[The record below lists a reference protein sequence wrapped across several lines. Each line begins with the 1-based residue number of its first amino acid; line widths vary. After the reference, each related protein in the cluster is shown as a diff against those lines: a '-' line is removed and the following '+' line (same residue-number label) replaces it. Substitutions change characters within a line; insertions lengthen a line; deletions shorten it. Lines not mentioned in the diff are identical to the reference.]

1 MKFSIGAIVLALV
14 VAAQVPV
21 ARAEDGAISS
31 EKMKK
36 LKVGLT
42 ILQVQRKLQQHHDR
56 KVAAQP
62 QAQAPAVKPPAE
74 GPKGNPNGGYK

>member
-62 QAQAPAVKPPAE
+62 QAPAVKPPAE